1 MANNESG
8 KNESA
13 SEIPYL
19 FYKSGSRKPA
29 KYFVD
34 GKPYTA
40 KSALEK
46 FPRLIGLLQPNG
58 RIKRKSV
65 EDKFRRY
72 FRKGKFKDED
82 FNVEAP
88 EFLESKRAL
97 DGAFR
102 EFICDDP
109 MIGGYD
115 LPSVFNLLAENIKK
129 TMRENTGTKVY
140 LNLVARMRMLN
151 DGREDTHTFYSGEFE
166 IFPGTDLD
174 DVIEKMKKNIF
185 EKFEKMETAVGSGWA
200 LIKIQ
205 NLKLH
210 FAEFKPMKG
219 SSFVDLPDWIK
230 KKKAVINILNKN
242 DNECFKWCVTRAMN
256 PLGKRK
262 KENLL
267 TKKLR
272 EQSKIFD
279 WTGVNFPTS
288 FEDIGRFEKNNL
300 ISVKVLGCDDS
311 RREIVHLRNG
321 NGRYKLAVTLLLF
334 EEHYCLVRNVSRLA
348 SRQSRDGITYFCD
361 FCSFSN
367 RAKEKVLKHQGS
379 CSGEVLEPERVFPE
393 PGTFL
398 KFKNCERSAEQPF
411 VIYAVFESRLKPM
424 FEKKGG
430 GTTQYQEHVPI
441 GYAYY
446 LVCRFDATE
455 NIFRSH
461 TARSDNEDIGL
472 HFIKS
477 LRDTVLDLWM
487 KFKHSKAM
495 RFTIEDE
502 IDFREAKKCW
512 ICGKNFSFM
521 EKYEEKVVR
530 DHCHY
535 TGKYRG
541 AAHNSCNLRLRRTK
555 RIPVIFH
562 NFTGYD
568 NHLFVKSLGKIEG
581 EISVIARNEEK
592 HVSVTKD
599 IPVDVDQR
607 WQLRFSDSSSF
618 MCGSLDSHVSNLRS
632 VGEEKFKITQAH
644 FPWSVKFKKVIRK
657 GVFSYEWLTNVAKLD
672 QNCLPQKD
680 QFFSRLN
687 SNGITD
693 ADYAHAKDVW
703 KTFEMKS
710 MREYHDL
717 YLKTDV
723 LLLAD
728 VFENFRDMALEHF
741 KVDPCHYMTA
751 PAMFFDA
758 LLKTSDVELELISD
772 PEMYDFVERAKRGEV
787 SSIMKRH
794 AVANNKHMGDRHD
807 PSKPSSYIF
816 YPDANSLY
824 CWPMM
829 QPLPIGGFRW
839 LESSDLEKPLGEFP
853 PCFVSADLEFPEE
866 LHDKFK
872 DYPPARDQIKL
883 GGVEKLAPNLL
894 PKTEYVAHI
903 RNIRKYEELGC
914 RITKVHRALAFDE
927 EPWMKTYLERNIEK
941 RKQARNSFEKDF

>member
-1 MANNESG
+1 MVNNE
-8 KNESA
+8 NENT
-13 SEIPYL
+13 EIAREVPYL
-19 FYKSGSRKPA
+19 FYKSGTRKPA
-29 KYFVD
+29 KYFV
-34 GKPYTA
+34 GGTPYTA

-46 FPRLIGLLQPNG
+46 FPRRIGVLQPG
-58 RIKRKSV
+58 KRIKRKSV

-72 FRKGKFKDED
+72 LRKGKFKNENFRVD
-82 FNVEAP
+82 AP
-88 EFLESKRAL
+88 ELLESNRAL
-97 DGAFR
+97 DGTFK
-102 EFICDDP
+102 EFTCDDS
-109 MIGGYD
+109 MIGNYD
-115 LPSVFNLLAENIKK
+115 LPSLFDFLAENIKK
-129 TMRENTGTKVY
+129 VMRENTGTKVY
-140 LNLVARMRMLN
+140 LNLVARMKKLN
-151 DGREDTHTFYSGEFE
+151 DETEAVHTFYSGEFE

-174 DVIEKMKKNIF
+174 TVIEEMKKNIF

-230 KKKAVINILNKN
+230 KKKAVINILNKT
-242 DNECFKWCVTRAMN
+242 DNECFKWCITRAMN

-279 WTGVNFPTS
+279 WTRVNFPTS
-288 FEDIGRFEKNNL
+288 FEDISRFEKNNCV
-300 ISVKVLGCDDS
+300 SVKVLGCD
-311 RREIVHLRNG
+311 EEAKQIVHLRNG
-321 NGRYKLAVTLLLF
+321 NGRYRFAVTLLLF

-367 RAKEKVLKHQGS
+367 QVKEKVLKHQES
-379 CSGEVLEPERVFPE
+379 CSGDPPGPERVFPA

-398 KFKNCERSAEQPF
+398 KFKNCEGSAEQPF
-411 VIYAVFESRLKPM
+411 VIYADFESRLRPM
-424 FEKKGG
+424 FVRKGVS
-430 GTTQYQEHVPI
+430 TSQYQEHIPI

-446 LVCRFDATE
+446 LVCRFDPSQ
-455 NIFRSH
+455 NIFRSY
-461 TARSDNEDIGL
+461 TAESNDEDIGL
-472 HFIKS
+472 HFLKS
-477 LRDTVLDLWM
+477 LRDTVLDLWT
-487 KFKHSKAM
+487 KFKYSRAM
-495 RFTIEDE
+495 RFTTEDR

-512 ICGKNFSFM
+512 ICGKNFSFLD
-521 EKYEEKVVR
+521 KYEDREEKIVR

-541 AAHNSCNLRLRRTK
+541 AAHASCNLRLRRTK

-599 IPVDVDQR
+599 ILNDRRNREGTRSDTEGGDK

-632 VGEEKFKITQAH
+632 VGEDKFKITQAH

-657 GVFSYEWLTNVAKLD
+657 GVFPYEWLTDVAHLN
-672 QNCLPQKD
+672 QTCLPQKD
-680 QFFSRLN
+680 QFYSRLN
-687 SNGITD
+687 SNGITN

-703 KTFEMKS
+703 KTLEMKS

-741 KVDPCHYMTA
+741 KVDPCHYVTA
-751 PAMFFDA
+751 PAMLFDA
-758 LLKTSDVELELISD
+758 LLKMSDVELELISD
-772 PEMYDFVERAKRGEV
+772 PEMYNAPSEV
-787 SSIMKRH
+787 
-794 AVANNKHMGDRHD
+794 V
-807 PSKPSSYIF
+807 
-816 YPDANSLY
+816 
-824 CWPMM
+824 
-829 QPLPIGGFRW
+829 
-839 LESSDLEKPLGEFP
+839 
-853 PCFVSADLEFPEE
+853 
-866 LHDKFK
+866 
-872 DYPPARDQIKL
+872 
-883 GGVEKLAPNLL
+883 
-894 PKTEYVAHI
+894 
-903 RNIRKYEELGC
+903 
-914 RITKVHRALAFDE
+914 
-927 EPWMKTYLERNIEK
+927 
-941 RKQARNSFEKDF
+941 